1 MVSFMKNA
9 DAFSSNTK
17 ILTPLKTLKEL
28 LRFVIPKG
36 NKEMPFRIF
45 LAFIFLILATI
56 VTVYTPFLYGKAVD
70 LVSEGKQV
78 NLNLLWFVIGSYA
91 LARLGQV
98 FFDEAKEFVFA
109 RVAQKAVRGAALKAF
124 QHLHSL
130 SLSFHLNRQT
140 GGLTRAIDRGSKG
153 IEFLLRFAA
162 FEIVPVLVELI
173 AVGIVLWATFGLA
186 YAAVTVTTV
195 IIYII
200 YTIKV
205 TEWRIGIRRKMN
217 LADENASTKA
227 IDSLLNFETVKYFN
241 SEKIEADRFDN
252 AMKSYEDS
260 AVKARASLS
269 VVNIGQGAIIAIGL
283 FLIMG
288 MAGEDIASEKMSIGD
303 FVVVNTFLLQLYL
316 PLNFLGFVYR
326 EIRQSLLDIGR
337 MFALVDEMPDIV
349 DKENAYDLDVHS
361 GKIEFKNIK
370 FSFGNRVILKNLSFV
385 VNPGHKVAIVGP
397 TGAGKSTI
405 SKLLFR
411 FYDPSSGIISID
423 NQNIKD
429 VTQSSLRSN
438 IGVVPQDTVLFN
450 DTIKY
455 NIAYSKPGASIEEI
469 NNAAKLSSIDRF
481 IANLEIGY
489 DTIVGERGLKLS
501 GGEKQRVAI
510 ARALLKNPKIFI
522 FDEATS
528 ALDSKTEKSI
538 EKSLKKLSN
547 KNTTLVIAHRLSTI
561 IDADK
566 IIVLENG
573 IIAEQGSHKELI
585 KKNGLYAEMWLR
597 QQEQLN

>member
-1 MVSFMKNA
+1 MKNA
-9 DAFSSNTK
+9 EAFSSNSK

-36 NKEMPFRIF
+36 NREMPFRIC
-45 LAFIFLILATI
+45 LAFIFLFLATL

-130 SLSFHLNRQT
+130 SLAFHLNRQT

-173 AVGIVLWATFGLA
+173 AVGIVLWVTFGLL
-186 YAAVTVTTV
+186 YALVTVTTV

-205 TEWRIGIRRKMN
+205 TEWRIGIRRQMN
-217 LADENASTKA
+217 IADENASTKA

-288 MAGEDIASEKMSIGD
+288 MAGEDIASENMSIGD

-349 DKENAYDLDVHS
+349 DKQNAYDLDVHS

-411 FYDPSSGIISID
+411 FYDPSSGSISID
-423 NQNIKD
+423 NQNIKN

-455 NIAYSKPGASIEEI
+455 NISYSKPGASIEEI
-469 NNAAKLSSIDRF
+469 NKAAKLSSIDRF

-573 IIAEQGSHKELI
+573 TIAEQGSHKELI
-585 KKNGLYAEMWLR
+585 KKNGLYAEMWMR
-597 QQEQLN
+597 QQEQLT

>member
-1 MVSFMKNA
+1 MKNA
-9 DAFSSNTK
+9 EAFSSNTK

-45 LAFIFLILATI
+45 LAFIFLFLATI

-162 FEIVPVLVELI
+162 FEIVPVLVELL

-217 LADENASTKA
+217 IADENASTKA

-241 SEKIEADRFDN
+241 SEKIEANRFDN

-337 MFALVDEMPDIV
+337 MFALVDEMPDII
-349 DKENAYDLDVHS
+349 DKENAYDLEVHS
-361 GKIEFKNIK
+361 GKIEFQNIK
-370 FSFGNRVILKNLSFV
+370 FSFGNRVILKNLSFI

-429 VTQSSLRSN
+429 VTQSSLRSS

-455 NIAYSKPGASIEEI
+455 NIAYSKPEASLEEI

-566 IIVLENG
+566 IIVLEDG
-573 IIAEQGSHKELI
+573 TIAEQGNHKELM
-585 KKNGLYAEMWLR
+585 KKKGLYAEMWLR

>member
-1 MVSFMKNA
+1 MKNA
-9 DAFSSNTK
+9 EAFSSNSK

-36 NKEMPFRIF
+36 NREMPFRIC
-45 LAFIFLILATI
+45 LAFIFLFLATI

-130 SLSFHLNRQT
+130 SLAFHLNRQT

-173 AVGIVLWATFGLA
+173 AVGIVLWVTFGLL
-186 YAAVTVTTV
+186 YALVTVTTV

-205 TEWRIGIRRKMN
+205 TEWRIGIRRQMN
-217 LADENASTKA
+217 IADENASTKA

-349 DKENAYDLDVHS
+349 DKQNAYDLDVHS

-370 FSFGNRVILKNLSFV
+370 FSFGNRVILKNLNFV

-411 FYDPSSGIISID
+411 FYDPSSGSISID
-423 NQNIKD
+423 NQNIKN

-455 NIAYSKPGASIEEI
+455 NISYSKPGASIEEI
-469 NNAAKLSSIDRF
+469 NKAAKLSSIDRF

-573 IIAEQGSHKELI
+573 TIAEQGSHKELI
-585 KKNGLYAEMWLR
+585 KKNGLYAEMWMR
-597 QQEQLN
+597 QQEQLT

>member
-1 MVSFMKNA
+1 MKNA
-9 DAFSSNTK
+9 EAFSSNGK

-36 NKEMPFRIF
+36 NREMPFRIC
-45 LAFIFLILATI
+45 LAFIFLFLATI

-130 SLSFHLNRQT
+130 SLAFHLNRQT

-173 AVGIVLWATFGLA
+173 AVGIVLWVTFGLL
-186 YAAVTVTTV
+186 YALVTVTTV

-205 TEWRIGIRRKMN
+205 TEWRIGIRRQMN
-217 LADENASTKA
+217 IADENASTKA

-349 DKENAYDLDVHS
+349 DKQNAYDLDVRS

-370 FSFGNRVILKNLSFV
+370 FSFGNRVILKNLNFV

-411 FYDPSSGIISID
+411 FYDPSSGVISID
-423 NQNIKD
+423 NQNIRD

-455 NIAYSKPGASIEEI
+455 NISYSKPGASIEEI
-469 NNAAKLSSIDRF
+469 NKAAKLSSIDRF
-481 IANLEIGY
+481 IDNLEIGY

-573 IIAEQGSHKELI
+573 IIAEQGNHKELI
-585 KKNGLYAEMWLR
+585 KKNGLYAEMWMR
-597 QQEQLN
+597 QQEQLT

>member
-1 MVSFMKNA
+1 MKNA

-70 LVSEGKQV
+70 LVSEGKEV

-205 TEWRIGIRRKMN
+205 TEWRIAIRRKMN

-429 VTQSSLRSN
+429 VTQSSLRSK

-510 ARALLKNPKIFI
+510 ARAILKNPKIFI

-597 QQEQLN
+597 QQEKLN

>member
-1 MVSFMKNA
+1 MKNA

-45 LAFIFLILATI
+45 LAFIFLFLATI

-70 LVSEGKQV
+70 IVSEGKQV

-205 TEWRIGIRRKMN
+205 TEWRIGIRRKMT
-217 LADENASTKA
+217 LADENESTKA

>member
-1 MVSFMKNA
+1 MKNA

-17 ILTPLKTLKEL
+17 IFTPLKTLKEL
-28 LRFVIPKG
+28 LRFVAPKG

-45 LAFIFLILATI
+45 LAFIFLFLATI

-70 LVSEGKQV
+70 LVSEGKEV
-78 NLNLLWFVIGSYA
+78 NLNLLWFVTGSYA

-124 QHLHSL
+124 QHLHNL

-269 VVNIGQGAIIAIGL
+269 VVNIGQGGIIAIGL

-337 MFALVDEMPDIV
+337 MFALVDEVPDIV
-349 DKENAYDLDVHS
+349 DKDNAYDLDVHS

-481 IANLEIGY
+481 IANLEVGY

-510 ARALLKNPKIFI
+510 ARALLKNPRIFI

>member
-1 MVSFMKNA
+1 MKNA
-9 DAFSSNTK
+9 EAFSSNTK

-45 LAFIFLILATI
+45 LAFIFLFLATI

-429 VTQSSLRSN
+429 VTQSSLRSK

>member
-1 MVSFMKNA
+1 MKNA
-9 DAFSSNTK
+9 EAFSSNSK

-36 NKEMPFRIF
+36 NREMPFRIC
-45 LAFIFLILATI
+45 LAFIFLFLATI

-130 SLSFHLNRQT
+130 SLAFHLNRQT

-173 AVGIVLWATFGLA
+173 AVGIVLWVTFGLL
-186 YAAVTVTTV
+186 YALVTVTTV

-205 TEWRIGIRRKMN
+205 TEWRIGIRRQMN
-217 LADENASTKA
+217 IADENASTKA

-349 DKENAYDLDVHS
+349 DKKNAYALDVHS

-370 FSFGNRVILKNLSFV
+370 FSFGNRVILKNLNFV

-411 FYDPSSGIISID
+411 FYDPSSGAISID
-423 NQNIKD
+423 NQNIKN

-455 NIAYSKPGASIEEI
+455 NISYSKPGASIEEI
-469 NNAAKLSSIDRF
+469 NKAAKLSSIDRF

-573 IIAEQGSHKELI
+573 TIAEQGSHKELI
-585 KKNGLYAEMWLR
+585 KKNGLYAEMWMR
-597 QQEQLN
+597 QQEQLT

>member
-1 MVSFMKNA
+1 MKNA
-9 DAFSSNTK
+9 EAFSSNDTV
-17 ILTPLKTLKEL
+17 LTPLRTLKEL

-36 NKEMPFRIF
+36 NREMPIRITLALIF
-45 LAFIFLILATI
+45 LSMATI
-56 VTVYTPFLYGKAVD
+56 VTIYTPFLYGKAVD
-70 LVSEGKQV
+70 LVSEGKSV

-124 QHLHSL
+124 KHMHSL
-130 SLSFHLNRQT
+130 SLTFHLNRQT
-140 GGLTRAIDRGSKG
+140 GGLTRAIDRGAKG
-153 IEFLLRFAA
+153 IEFLLRFTV
-162 FEIVPVLVELI
+162 FEIAPVLVELI
-173 AVGIVLWATFGLA
+173 AVGIVLWVTFGIM
-186 YAAVTVTTV
+186 YAFVTVTTV

-205 TEWRIGIRRKMN
+205 TEWRMAIRRKMN
-217 LADENASTKA
+217 IADENASTKA
-227 IDSLLNFETVKYFN
+227 VDSLLNFETVKYFN
-241 SEKIEADRFDN
+241 AEEIEAQRFDS
-252 AMKSYEDS
+252 AMKLYEDS

-269 VVNIGQGAIIAIGL
+269 IVNIGQGGIIAIGL

-288 MAGEDIASEKMSIGD
+288 MAGNDIANEKMSIGD

-337 MFALVDEMPDIV
+337 MFALVDQKPDIS
-349 DKENAYDLDVHS
+349 DKKNASDLKVHS
-361 GKIEFKNIK
+361 GKIEFKNVN
-370 FSFGNRVILKNLSFV
+370 FSFGKRSILKNLSFV
-385 VNPGHKVAIVGP
+385 VNPGSKVAIVGP

-411 FYDPSSGIISID
+411 FYDPSSGNIFID
-423 NQNIKD
+423 CQCLRDI
-429 VTQSSLRSN
+429 TQSSLRSS
-438 IGVVPQDTVLFN
+438 IGVVPQDTVMFN

-455 NIAYSKPGASIEEI
+455 NLSYSKPGSSLNEI
-469 NNAAKLSSIDRF
+469 NKVAKLASIDRF
-481 IANLEIGY
+481 ISNLELGY
-489 DTIVGERGLKLS
+489 ETIVGERGLKLS

-528 ALDSKTEKSI
+528 ALDTKTEKSI
-538 EKSLKKLSN
+538 ERSLKKLSD

-561 IDADK
+561 IDSDK
-566 IIVLENG
+566 IIVLESG
-573 IIAEQGSHKELI
+573 KIVEEGTHKDLIIR
-585 KKNGLYAEMWLR
+585 NGLYAEMWMR
-597 QQEQLN
+597 QQEQGD

>member
-1 MVSFMKNA
+1 MKNA
-9 DAFSSNTK
+9 EAFSSNDK
-17 ILTPLKTLKEL
+17 ILSPLRTLKEL
-28 LRFVIPKG
+28 ISFVIPKG
-36 NKEMPFRIF
+36 NKEMPIRIILALIF
-45 LAFIFLILATI
+45 LGLATL

-70 LVSEGKQV
+70 LVSEGKSID
-78 NLNLLWFVIGSYA
+78 LSLLWFVIGAYA

-109 RVAQKAVRGAALKAF
+109 RVAQRAVRGAALKAF
-124 QHLHSL
+124 KHMHSL
-130 SLSFHLNRQT
+130 SLTFHLNRQT
-140 GGLTRAIDRGSKG
+140 GGLTRAIDRGAKG
-153 IEFLLRFAA
+153 IEFLLRFTV

-173 AVGIVLWATFGLA
+173 TVGIVLWVTFGFV

-195 IIYII
+195 LVYVI

-205 TEWRIGIRRKMN
+205 TEWRIAIRRKMN

-227 IDSLLNFETVKYFN
+227 VDSLLNYETVKYFN
-241 SEKIEADRFDN
+241 AELIEADRFN
-252 AMKSYEDS
+252 SAMKSYEDS

-269 VVNIGQGAIIAIGL
+269 IVNIGQGGIIALGL

-288 MAGEDIASEKMSIGD
+288 MAGEDIARGKMSIGD

-326 EIRQSLLDIGR
+326 EIRQSLLDMGR
-337 MFALVDEMPDIV
+337 MFALVDEKPDIV
-349 DKENAYDLDVHS
+349 DKQNAKELVVEF
-361 GKIEFKNIK
+361 GKVSFKNVN
-370 FSFGNRVILKNLSFV
+370 FWFGKRHILKNLSFDV
-385 VNPGHKVAIVGP
+385 APGKKVAIVGP

-411 FYDPSSGIISID
+411 FYDPSSGKIFID
-423 NQNIKD
+423 DQNIMD
-429 VTQSSLRSN
+429 VTQMSLRSK

-455 NIAYSKPGASIEEI
+455 NISYSKPGSSLDEI
-469 NNAAKLSSIDRF
+469 KKAAKLSSIDKF
-481 IANLEIGY
+481 IDSLDLEY

-528 ALDSKTEKSI
+528 ALDTKTEKSI

-547 KNTTLVIAHRLSTI
+547 NNTTIIIAHRLSTV

-566 IIVLENG
+566 IIVLDNG
-573 IIAEQGSHKELI
+573 QVKEEGSHIELLN
-585 KKNGLYAEMWLR
+585 KKGLYAEMWQR
-597 QQEQLN
+597 QQELLS

>member
-1 MVSFMKNA
+1 MKNA
-9 DAFSSNTK
+9 EAFSSNDK
-17 ILTPLKTLKEL
+17 ILSPLRTLQEL
-28 LRFVIPKG
+28 IRFVIPKG
-36 NKEMPFRIF
+36 NKEMPVRIILALIF
-45 LAFIFLILATI
+45 LGLATI

-70 LVSEGKQV
+70 LVSDGKS
-78 NLNLLWFVIGSYA
+78 LDLSLLWFVIGSYA

-109 RVAQKAVRGAALKAF
+109 RVAQRAVRGAALKAF
-124 QHLHSL
+124 KHMHSL
-130 SLSFHLNRQT
+130 SLTFHLNRQT
-140 GGLTRAIDRGSKG
+140 GGLTRAIDRGAKG
-153 IEFLLRFAA
+153 IEFLLRFTA

-173 AVGIVLWATFGLA
+173 TVGIVLWVTFGFT

-195 IIYII
+195 LIYVI

-205 TEWRIGIRRKMN
+205 TEWRIAIRRKMN

-227 IDSLLNFETVKYFN
+227 VDSLLNYETVKYFN
-241 SEKIEADRFDN
+241 AELIEADRFN
-252 AMKSYEDS
+252 KAMKLYEDS

-269 VVNIGQGAIIAIGL
+269 IVNIGQGGIIALGL

-288 MAGEDIASEKMSIGD
+288 MAGEDIAKGNMSIGD

-326 EIRQSLLDIGR
+326 EIRQSLLDMGR
-337 MFALVDEMPDIV
+337 MFALVDEIPDIV
-349 DKENAYDLDVHS
+349 DKENAKELKVVN
-361 GKIEFKNIK
+361 GKVSFKNVN
-370 FSFGNRVILKNLSFV
+370 FWFGKRQILKNLSFEIG
-385 VNPGHKVAIVGP
+385 PGKKVAIVGP

-411 FYDPSSGIISID
+411 FYDPSSGNIYID
-423 NQNIKD
+423 DQCIMGL
-429 VTQSSLRSN
+429 TQASLRSN

-455 NIAYSKPGASIEEI
+455 NISYSKPDSSLKEI
-469 NNAAKLSSIDRF
+469 NKAAQLSSIDKF
-481 IANLEIGY
+481 IKNLELGY

-528 ALDSKTEKSI
+528 ALDTKTEKSI

-547 KNTTLVIAHRLSTI
+547 NNTTLVIAHRLSTV

-566 IIVLENG
+566 IIVLDNG
-573 IIAEQGSHKELI
+573 QVKEEGSHSELLD
-585 KKNGLYAEMWLR
+585 KNGLYAEMWQR
-597 QQEQLN
+597 QQELLS

>member
-1 MVSFMKNA
+1 MKNA
-9 DAFSSNTK
+9 EAFSSNSK

-36 NKEMPFRIF
+36 NREMPFRIC
-45 LAFIFLILATI
+45 LAFIFLFLATI

-130 SLSFHLNRQT
+130 SLAFHLNRQT

-173 AVGIVLWATFGLA
+173 AVGIVLWVTFGLL
-186 YAAVTVTTV
+186 YALVTVTTV

-205 TEWRIGIRRKMN
+205 TEWRIGIRRQMN
-217 LADENASTKA
+217 IADENASTKA

-349 DKENAYDLDVHS
+349 DKQNAYDLDVHS

-370 FSFGNRVILKNLSFV
+370 FSFGNRVILKNLNFV

-411 FYDPSSGIISID
+411 FYDPSSGAISID
-423 NQNIKD
+423 NQNIKN

-455 NIAYSKPGASIEEI
+455 NISYSKPGASIEEI
-469 NNAAKLSSIDRF
+469 NKAAKLSSIDRF

-573 IIAEQGSHKELI
+573 TIAEQGSHKELI
-585 KKNGLYAEMWLR
+585 KKNGLYAEMWMR
-597 QQEQLN
+597 QQEQLT

>member
-1 MVSFMKNA
+1 MKNA
-9 DAFSSNTK
+9 EAFSSNGK

-36 NKEMPFRIF
+36 NREMPFRIC
-45 LAFIFLILATI
+45 LAFIFLFLATI

-130 SLSFHLNRQT
+130 SLAFHLNRQT

-173 AVGIVLWATFGLA
+173 AVGIVLWVTFGLL
-186 YAAVTVTTV
+186 YALVTVTTV

-205 TEWRIGIRRKMN
+205 TEWRIGIRRQMN
-217 LADENASTKA
+217 IADENASTKA

-349 DKENAYDLDVHS
+349 DKQNAYDLDVHS

-370 FSFGNRVILKNLSFV
+370 FSFGNRVILRNLNFV

-411 FYDPSSGIISID
+411 FYDPSSGVISID
-423 NQNIKD
+423 NQNIRD

-455 NIAYSKPGASIEEI
+455 NISYSKPGASIEEI
-469 NNAAKLSSIDRF
+469 NKAAKLSSIDRF
-481 IANLEIGY
+481 IDNLEIGY

-573 IIAEQGSHKELI
+573 IIAEQGNHKELI
-585 KKNGLYAEMWLR
+585 KKNGLYAEMWMR
-597 QQEQLN
+597 QQEQLT

>member
-1 MVSFMKNA
+1 MLP
-9 DAFSSNTK
+9 FSSNTK

-45 LAFIFLILATI
+45 LAFIFLFLATI

-70 LVSEGKQV
+70 LVSEGKHV

-91 LARLGQV
+91 LARFGQV
-98 FFDEAKEFVFA
+98 VFDEAKEFVFA

-429 VTQSSLRSN
+429 VTQSSLRSS

-455 NIAYSKPGASIEEI
+455 NIAYSKPEASIEEI
-469 NNAAKLSSIDRF
+469 YNAAKLSSIDKF

-510 ARALLKNPKIFI
+510 ARALLKTPKIFI

-597 QQEQLN
+597 QQEQLS

>member
-1 MVSFMKNA
+1 MKNA

-205 TEWRIGIRRKMN
+205 TEWRIAIRRKMN

-349 DKENAYDLDVHS
+349 DKENAYDLDLHS

-411 FYDPSSGIISID
+411 FYDPSSGTISID

-455 NIAYSKPGASIEEI
+455 NIAYSKPEASIEEI

-547 KNTTLVIAHRLSTI
+547 KNSTLVIAHRLSTI

>member
-1 MVSFMKNA
+1 MKNA

-205 TEWRIGIRRKMN
+205 TEWRIAIRRKMN

>member
-1 MVSFMKNA
+1 MKNA
-9 DAFSSNTK
+9 EAFSSNSK

-36 NKEMPFRIF
+36 NREMPFRIC
-45 LAFIFLILATI
+45 LAFIFLFLATL

-130 SLSFHLNRQT
+130 SLAFHLNRQT

-173 AVGIVLWATFGLA
+173 AVGIVLWVTFGLL
-186 YAAVTVTTV
+186 YALVTVTTV

-205 TEWRIGIRRKMN
+205 TEWRIGIRRQMN
-217 LADENASTKA
+217 IADENASTKA

-349 DKENAYDLDVHS
+349 DKQNAYDLDVHS

-370 FSFGNRVILKNLSFV
+370 FSFGNRVILKNLNFV
-385 VNPGHKVAIVGP
+385 VNPSHKVAIVGP

-411 FYDPSSGIISID
+411 FYDPSSGSISID
-423 NQNIKD
+423 NQNIKN

-455 NIAYSKPGASIEEI
+455 NISYSKPGASIEEI
-469 NNAAKLSSIDRF
+469 NKAAKLSSIDRF

-573 IIAEQGSHKELI
+573 TIAEQGSHKELI
-585 KKNGLYAEMWLR
+585 KKNGLYAEMWMR
-597 QQEQLN
+597 QQEQLT

>member
-1 MVSFMKNA
+1 MKNA
-9 DAFSSNTK
+9 EAFSSNSK

-36 NKEMPFRIF
+36 NREMPFRIC
-45 LAFIFLILATI
+45 LAFIFLFLATI

-130 SLSFHLNRQT
+130 SLAFHLNRQT

-173 AVGIVLWATFGLA
+173 AVGIVLWVTFGLL
-186 YAAVTVTTV
+186 YALVTVTTV

-205 TEWRIGIRRKMN
+205 TEWRIEIRRQMN
-217 LADENASTKA
+217 IADENASTKA

-349 DKENAYDLDVHS
+349 DKQNAYDLDVHS

-370 FSFGNRVILKNLSFV
+370 FSFGNRVILKNLNFV

-411 FYDPSSGIISID
+411 FYDPSSGAISID
-423 NQNIKD
+423 NQNIKN

-455 NIAYSKPGASIEEI
+455 NISYSKPGASIEEI
-469 NNAAKLSSIDRF
+469 NKAAKLSSIDRF

-573 IIAEQGSHKELI
+573 TIAEQGSHKELI
-585 KKNGLYAEMWLR
+585 KKNGLYAEMWMR
-597 QQEQLN
+597 QQEQLT